1 MLKLLKFACNLC
13 LLLLCTGCA
22 LGVQRAPGGVPKPAV
37 KTLGLVKFT
46 IPVVRQGSDREDQFA
61 LWLEDPRTGTH
72 FKTLAVTTYVATEG
86 FKKDPGI
93 LPVWEQHSGIA
104 FMTGAQQKD
113 VNAMLIATPPTGT
126 ANYIWYA
133 DNDAGTEAMPPQ
145 TYHYYLEGSSRK
157 RHHVLY
163 TGSITIGS
171 KPAQST
177 GVDESVT
184 GPGPRLVGGI
194 TAEFLPNPQSKTA
207 I

>member
-1 MLKLLKFACNLC
+1 
-13 LLLLCTGCA
+13 
-22 LGVQRAPGGVPKPAV
+22 
-37 KTLGLVKFT
+37 
-46 IPVVRQGSDREDQFA
+46 
-61 LWLEDPRTGTH
+61 
-72 FKTLAVTTYVATEG
+72 
-86 FKKDPGI
+86 
-93 LPVWEQHSGIA
+93 
-104 FMTGAQQKD
+104 MTGAQQKD